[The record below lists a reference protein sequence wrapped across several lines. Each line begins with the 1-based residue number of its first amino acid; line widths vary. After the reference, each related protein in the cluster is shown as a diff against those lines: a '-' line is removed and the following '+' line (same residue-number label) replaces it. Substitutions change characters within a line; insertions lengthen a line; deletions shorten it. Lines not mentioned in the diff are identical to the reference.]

1 MKYFSY
7 LMIMVM
13 LVGVGSLFI
22 LKKPDGTPWLSFD
35 AVTKQVKQKTN
46 TLLDDAKRNLDTVT
60 EHTTPH
66 TTPHTTGSSQSGA
79 IYKWQD
85 ANGNWV
91 YSDKPNTQGKSQTHT
106 LDPSRVTIMAAED
119 TSILNELAAKKAQI
133 DNQLKNPSAL
143 NPNDVKKLMQ
153 DAKNIQ
159 KLMDERTKRL
169 DKAIEGN

>member
-22 LKKPDGTPWLSFD
+22 LKKPDGTPWLSFGD
-35 AVTKQVKQKTN
+35 VTWQAQQKAS
-46 TLLDDAKRNLDTVT
+46 TLLNEAKSNFNQVVNESNVD
-60 EHTTPH
+60 
-66 TTPHTTGSSQSGA
+66 SSNSSSNSGA

-91 YSDKPNTQGKSQTHT
+91 YSDTPNTQGNSQTHT
-106 LDPSRVTIMAAED
+106 LDASRITVMAAED
-119 TSILNELAAKKAQI
+119 TSILKELAAQKAQI
-133 DNQLKNPSAL
+133 DTQLSNPSAL

-159 KLMDERTKRL
+159 KLMDERTQRL
-169 DKAIEGN
+169 DQAIEGN